1 MVFYKLSQ
9 STPWHYY
16 LGISMSAQPKEAEKD
31 QENIYYSKT
40 DRPQTKVVKESKVN
54 LNDLVSRLKVEK
66 KKEQKHNLILSV
78 AALSA
83 VAVFGIIL
91 TL

>member
-1 MVFYKLSQ
+1 
-9 STPWHYY
+9 
-16 LGISMSAQPKEAEKD
+16 MSAQPKEVEKNE
-31 QENIYYSKT
+31 ENTYYST
-40 DRPQTKVVKESKVN
+40 NRPQNESVRKSKVN

-66 KKEQKHNLILSV
+66 KKEKKHNLILSV

-83 VAVFGIIL
+83 VTVFGIIL

>member
-1 MVFYKLSQ
+1 
-9 STPWHYY
+9 
-16 LGISMSAQPKEAEKD
+16 MSAQPKEVEKNE
-31 QENIYYSKT
+31 ENTYYST
-40 DRPQTKVVKESKVN
+40 NRPQTESVRKSKGN

-66 KKEQKHNLILSV
+66 KKEKKHNLILSV

-83 VAVFGIIL
+83 VTVFGIIL

>member
-1 MVFYKLSQ
+1 
-9 STPWHYY
+9 
-16 LGISMSAQPKEAEKD
+16 MSAQPKEADKD
-31 QENIYYSKT
+31 KENIYYSNT
-40 DRPQTKVVKESKVN
+40 ERPQTKVVKKSKVN

-78 AALSA
+78 VALSA

>member
-1 MVFYKLSQ
+1 
-9 STPWHYY
+9 
-16 LGISMSAQPKEAEKD
+16 MSAQPKEADSDK
-31 QENIYYSKT
+31 ENIYYSNNE
-40 DRPQTKVVKESKVN
+40 RPQTKVVKKSKVN

-78 AALSA
+78 VALSA

>member
-1 MVFYKLSQ
+1 
-9 STPWHYY
+9 
-16 LGISMSAQPKEAEKD
+16 MSAELKEKNESHPNHLHDEILK
-31 QENIYYSKT
+31 NGSSK
-40 DRPQTKVVKESKVN
+40 KVN

-66 KKEQKHNLILSV
+66 KKEKKHNLILSV

-83 VAVFGIIL
+83 VTVFGIIL

>member
-1 MVFYKLSQ
+1 
-9 STPWHYY
+9 
-16 LGISMSAQPKEAEKD
+16 MSAQPKEVEKNE
-31 QENIYYSKT
+31 ENTYYST
-40 DRPQTKVVKESKVN
+40 NRPQTESVRKSKVN

-66 KKEQKHNLILSV
+66 KKEKKHNLILSV

-83 VAVFGIIL
+83 VTVFGIIL

>member
-1 MVFYKLSQ
+1 
-9 STPWHYY
+9 
-16 LGISMSAQPKEAEKD
+16 MSAQPKEVEKNE
-31 QENIYYSKT
+31 ENTYYST
-40 DRPQTKVVKESKVN
+40 NRPETESVRKSKVN

-66 KKEQKHNLILSV
+66 KKEKKHNLILSV

-83 VAVFGIIL
+83 VTVFGIIL

>member
-1 MVFYKLSQ
+1 
-9 STPWHYY
+9 
-16 LGISMSAQPKEAEKD
+16 MSAQPKEVKKNE
-31 QENIYYSKT
+31 ENTYYST
-40 DRPQTKVVKESKVN
+40 NRPQTESVRKSKVN

-66 KKEQKHNLILSV
+66 KKEKKHNLILSV

-83 VAVFGIIL
+83 VTVFGIIL

>member
-1 MVFYKLSQ
+1 
-9 STPWHYY
+9 
-16 LGISMSAQPKEAEKD
+16 MSAQPKEVEKNE
-31 QENIYYSKT
+31 ENTYYST
-40 DRPQTKVVKESKVN
+40 NRPQTESVRKSKVN

-66 KKEQKHNLILSV
+66 KKEKKNNLILSV

-83 VAVFGIIL
+83 VTVFGIIL

>member
-1 MVFYKLSQ
+1 
-9 STPWHYY
+9 
-16 LGISMSAQPKEAEKD
+16 MSAQPKEADKD
-31 QENIYYSKT
+31 EENIYYSNT
-40 DRPQTKVVKESKVN
+40 ERPQTKVVKKSKVN

-78 AALSA
+78 VALSA